1 VQVKK
6 IFIII
11 FSAIFMMAGFA
22 KGYGQVHEADTLRH
36 ALSDASPQK
45 MASLYNRL
53 AGLWLDSQPG
63 IAINY
68 ADSAL
73 YLASAMDQDTEK
85 AAALSIKGAACRLR
99 GLNNAALDSWR
110 DAMVIYRDLDDKE
123 KLSGLLIDAGA
134 LLREERDY
142 KNAVRYHTENLA
154 IQISLG
160 DSTALAGALLDIA
173 LDYDKAELFDSALLY
188 YHEGLKIAR
197 TTGNRNIEANI
208 LNNLGNIHLSWGN
221 YSESLEY
228 YLNSLNISEEI
239 NDSNGLSKSFNNI
252 GIIHFDW
259 GEWDKSLYYYQ
270 KSYVVDSLLGN
281 ITGQA
286 QTLNNIAIIYD
297 EMGDD
302 EKAEEV
308 YRQSL
313 DLAKIAGN
321 FFMIAVSSSNL
332 GEFHAE
338 NGNYDIARRY
348 FEDAMDYYTRANST
362 IGIAE
367 TDILMGGLLS
377 KTGQYTEAL
386 EYFSKGLEKVRPL
399 NLSYAIMNALLGMEK
414 VYVETGN
421 MKAAYAC
428 LKEYHE
434 LNDSIFNIKISNQL
448 ALLQKGYEIQKLDQ
462 EMELQQARFLE
473 QKSRIRR
480 QTITLAALAG
490 ITLIIIIFSIL
501 LGWQY
506 RLRLRAWKQ
515 LLAQHRE
522 ILKNRQEL
530 ILAKE
535 KAEESDRLKTAFLM
549 NLSHELRTPMNGIM
563 GFTELLKKGTAS
575 QEEQQNYL
583 ELISSASKQLLS
595 VLNDIIDMAAIET
608 GQIRIEREVISPE
621 ALFTRLFDQFQ
632 GIKEEMGKK
641 NIALRCSLPVNS
653 DEHLIMADGKRL
665 SQIIQKLLDNAL
677 TFTSEGEVEFG
688 YTVKDMEGLRIFVR
702 DTGIGIERRQHEVIF
717 EKFRQVDN
725 TTTRK
730 HGGSGLGLAISK
742 GLAEMMGGYI
752 TLASE
757 IGKGST
763 FYIDIPY
770 IAAE

>member
-1 VQVKK
+1 
-6 IFIII
+6 
-11 FSAIFMMAGFA
+11 MAGFVN
-22 KGYGQVHEADTLRH
+22 GYGQLPEADTLRH
-36 ALSDASPQK
+36 TLSDAPPQK

-63 IAINY
+63 TAISY
-68 ADSAL
+68 ADTAL
-73 YLASAMDQDTEK
+73 HLASAMDQDAEK
-85 AAALSIKGAACRLR
+85 AAALSVKGAACRLL
-99 GLNNAALDSWR
+99 GMNKAALDSWR
-110 DAMVIYRDLDDKE
+110 EAMDIYRELGEKE
-123 KLSGLLIDAGA
+123 KLSVLLTDAGA

-188 YHEGLKIAR
+188 YNEGLKIAK

-221 YSESLEY
+221 YGESLEY

-259 GEWDKSLYYYQ
+259 GEWDKSLYYYK

-302 EKAEEV
+302 EKAQAV

-321 FFMIAVSSSNL
+321 FYMIAVSSSNL

-338 NGNYDIARRY
+338 NGNYEIARKY
-348 FEDAMDYYTRANST
+348 FEDALEYYTRANST

-367 TDILMGGLLS
+367 TDILMGGLFS
-377 KTGQYTEAL
+377 KTGQYAEAL
-386 EYFSKGLEKVRPL
+386 EYYEKGLEKVRPL
-399 NLSYAIMNALLGMEK
+399 NLSYAVMNALLGMEK

-434 LNDSIFNIKISNQL
+434 LNDSIFNIRISNQL
-448 ALLQKGYEIQKLDQ
+448 ALLQKGYEIEKMDK
-462 EMELQQARFLE
+462 EMELQQIRLLE
-473 QKSRIRR
+473 QKSRIKR

-490 ITLIIIIFSIL
+490 ITLIIIVFSIL
-501 LGWQY
+501 LAWQY

-563 GFTELLKKGTAS
+563 GFTELLKKGTS
-575 QEEQQNYL
+575 TREEQQNYL

-595 VLNDIIDMAAIET
+595 VLNDIIDIAAIET
-608 GQIRIEREVISPE
+608 GQIRIEREALKPE
-621 ALFTRLFDQFQ
+621 ALFNQLFDHFQ
-632 GIKEEMGKK
+632 GIKKEMGKDH
-641 NIALRCSLPVNS
+641 ISLRCSLPVSS
-653 DEHLIMADGKRL
+653 DEHIIMADGKRL
-665 SQIIQKLLDNAL
+665 SQIIHKLLDNAL
-677 TFTSEGEVEFG
+677 TFSSEGEVEFG
-688 YTVKDMEGLRIFVR
+688 YTIKDMKTLRIFIR
-702 DTGIGIERRQHEVIF
+702 DTGIGIERSQHEVIF

-725 TTTRK
+725 STTRK
-730 HGGSGLGLAISK
+730 HGGSGLGLAISRE
-742 GLAEMMGGYI
+742 LAEMMGGSI
-752 TLASE
+752 SLTSE